1 MEKLRI
7 RELAVRWT
15 FCGHSGIEQ
24 RGGSLSLSVSVFGLG
39 YVGSVTAACFAS
51 KGYKVIG
58 VDVSRSKVELM
69 ESGRSPIIEARM
81 PELVAEANKSCRLH
95 ATSDAREA
103 VLNSDVSFVCVG
115 TPSLKNGKLDLSH
128 IEKVAREIGA
138 AIRQKKTP
146 HVFVLRS
153 TVLPGTTESVALPVL
168 ERESGK
174 QCGRD
179 FSVCYNPEFMRE
191 GSAVSDFLNPPYTI
205 LGASDSNHLA
215 PLRELYKDT
224 PGNFYETTIPVAEM
238 VKYLS
243 NCYHAVKVVFANEM
257 GTLCKHLGVD
267 ADMVTKI
274 FTSDSKLNISSAY
287 LSPGFAFGGSCLP
300 KDLRA
305 ITYRAKELDLKLPLL
320 ESLIPANMEHV
331 DRAVDMVMSTGKK
344 KIAQLGLS
352 FKAGTDDLR
361 ESPQVQLIKRLM
373 GEGLE
378 IRVWDEDVSLGRL
391 AGANRQY
398 IEEVIPH
405 IGSVLSAD
413 LEQVL
418 RGAEIVIIG
427 NKSAKKDELRKLL
440 TPHQIVID
448 LVHLNPLQ
456 RPDGA
461 GEYQGIC
468 W

>member
-1 MEKLRI
+1 L
-7 RELAVRWT
+7 
-15 FCGHSGIEQ
+15 G
-24 RGGSLSLSVSVFGLG
+24 LSVSIFGLG
-39 YVGSVTAACFAS
+39 YVGSVSAACFAS
-51 KGYKVIG
+51 MGHKVIG
-58 VDVSRSKVELM
+58 VDVSRAKVEMLD
-69 ESGRSPIIEARM
+69 SGRTPIIEARM
-81 PELVAEANKSCRLH
+81 SELVAEAKKRGLLR
-95 ATSDAREA
+95 ATTDATEA

-128 IEKVAREIGA
+128 IENVAREIGT
-138 AIRQKKTP
+138 AIRQKKAP

-153 TVLPGTTESVALPVL
+153 TVLPGTTETVVLPIL
-168 ERESGK
+168 EQESGK
-174 QCGRD
+174 KCGQD
-179 FSVCYNPEFMRE
+179 FTVCYNPEFMRE
-191 GSAVSDFLNPPYTI
+191 GSAVADFLNPPYTI
-205 LGASDSNHLA
+205 LGASDTNHLA
-215 PLRELYKDT
+215 PLRELYKDVPAT
-224 PGNFYETTIPVAEM
+224 LYETTIAVAEM
-238 VKYLS
+238 VKYFS
-243 NCYHAVKVVFANEM
+243 NCYHALKVGFANEM
-257 GTLCKHLGVD
+257 GTMCKHLGVD
-267 ADMVTKI
+267 AQAVTKI
-274 FTSDSKLNISSAY
+274 FTSDTKLNISSAY

-305 ITYRAKELDLKLPLL
+305 ITYKAKELDLKLPVL
-320 ESLIPANMEHV
+320 ESLMPSNAEHV

-378 IRVWDEDVSLGRL
+378 VRVWDEDVSLGRL

-413 LEQVL
+413 LEAVL
-418 RGAEIVIIG
+418 RDAEVVILG
-427 NKSAKKDELRKLL
+427 NKSASKERLAKHLR
-440 TPHQIVID
+440 PDQIVID
-448 LVHLNPLQ
+448 LIHLDRAK

-461 GEYQGIC
+461 KTYEGIC